1 MDFGTNK
8 LESKKVKEAGLG
20 NLMGKMRDDQK
31 LTVDSVGFDKLL
43 KQNNPFQ
50 KGNYE
55 FDLSNVGFITPVGLV
70 SLTAACY
77 ALNRD
82 GKRPVIFLNNNIDL
96 YTYLARAGFITM
108 VKSIVRIEAPFL
120 QSSSLE
126 YKDKR
131 GSTES
136 LMELTKLTSS
146 AELPDLLDS
155 IVSEKIISVLRR
167 RLRYQKYDAYDV
179 ATAISE
185 ICQNTF
191 EHNTKTCSFI
201 AMQVY
206 GNNNFLE
213 IGVSDYGDGIAN
225 SLRRNPKYHSTSDVE
240 AIGLA
245 VKPRV
250 SEYEDPTRGTG
261 LHHLLEIAYKYDG
274 TAQIR
279 SGSGA
284 ARYRMDRREARGI
297 LVPWMPGV
305 QISLMLG
312 RKKT

>member
-1 MDFGTNK
+1 
-8 LESKKVKEAGLG
+8 
-20 NLMGKMRDDQK
+20 MGKIQDDQR

-50 KGNYE
+50 KGNNE

-70 SLTAACY
+70 SLAAACY

-82 GKRPVIFLNNNIDL
+82 GKLPVIFLNNNIDL

-120 QSSSLE
+120 QSSLE
-126 YKDKR
+126 YEDKR

-185 ICQNTF
+185 IWQNTF
-191 EHNTKTCSFI
+191 EHNTNTYSFI

-213 IGVSDYGDGIAN
+213 IGVSDYGAGIAN
-225 SLRRNPKYHSTSDVE
+225 SLKRNPKYQVTSDVE
-240 AIGLA
+240 AISLA

-261 LHHLLEIAYKYDG
+261 LHHLLEIAYKHDG

-297 LVPWMPGV
+297 SVPWMPGV

-312 RKKT
+312 RKRA

>member
-1 MDFGTNK
+1 MSRIQG
-8 LESKKVKEAGLG
+8 EQ
-20 NLMGKMRDDQK
+20 R

-50 KGNYE
+50 KGNNQ

-70 SLTAACY
+70 SLTAACF
-77 ALNRD
+77 ALKRD
-82 GKRPVIFLNNNIDL
+82 GNSPVILLDNNIDL
-96 YTYLARAGFITM
+96 YTYLARAGFINM
-108 VKSIVRIEAPFL
+108 VKSIVRIEASFL
-120 QSSSLE
+120 RSISLE
-126 YKDKR
+126 YEDKR

-167 RLRYQKYDAYDV
+167 RLKYQKYDAYDV

-191 EHNTKTCSFI
+191 EHNTNTYSFI

-213 IGVSDYGDGIAN
+213 IGVSDYGEGIAN
-225 SLRRNPKYHSTSDVE
+225 SLKRNPKYPVTSDVE
-240 AIGLA
+240 AISLA

-261 LHHLLEIAYKYDG
+261 LHHLIEIAYKHDG

-284 ARYRMDRREARGI
+284 ARYRMDKREAMGI
-297 LVPWMPGV
+297 SVPWMPGV

-312 RKKT
+312 RKKA